1 MVKVTVKI
9 ESYPTTDV
17 YWRYHGL
24 AIDQELNEDWW
35 VSQPEKN
42 IATTPA
48 QPFSYKTTV
57 ELAEGEHS
65 VEYAVSGYVP
75 DYAWHAKIYVDGRL
89 VAEGDVGRLKANH
102 LKAKFTVGA
111 APPPPTPPTAE
122 TWWLPIALIGGLAGV
137 IFVGGVIAYSEVRK
151 HVG

>member
-1 MVKVTVKI
+1 MVKATIRI
-9 ESYPTTDV
+9 ESYPTTDI

-42 IATTPA
+42 IATTPP
-48 QPFSYKTTV
+48 QPFSYETTV
-57 ELAEGEHS
+57 DLASGEHS

-75 DYAWHAKIYVDGRL
+75 DYAWHARIYVDGRL
-89 VAEGDVGRLKANH
+89 VAEGDVGRLKAQH

-111 APPPPTPPTAE
+111 AVE
-122 TWWLPIALIGGLAGV
+122 TWWLPIALIAGLAGV
-137 IFVGGVIAYSEVRK
+137 IFIGGVIAYNEVRK
-151 HVG
+151 RG